1 MNKYPGFI
9 SLAAVLALT
18 ACTGGDVSSR
28 NAATPLTG
36 AAQPARGVVIA
47 QPLYT
52 VQALRV
58 SVPRTLK
65 VSEANMFYPIADIV
79 WRGDPR
85 GDRHAQ
91 VEALMTAALTEGT
104 RNMRSGPPVVVDVD
118 LRRFHSLTEKARV
131 TTGGVHAIRF
141 VLTVRDARSGA
152 VLDGPR
158 MVNADF
164 PAWGGKRTLEAEARG
179 ITEKVQIGERLKS
192 VILRELS
199 APVSGT
205 APDLVSQ
212 APLHPAEAMLQN

>member
-91 VEALMTAALTEGT
+91 VEALMTAALTE
-104 RNMRSGPPVVVDVD
+104 
-118 LRRFHSLTEKARV
+118 KARV

-164 PAWGGKRTLEAEARG
+164 PAWGGKRALEAEARG